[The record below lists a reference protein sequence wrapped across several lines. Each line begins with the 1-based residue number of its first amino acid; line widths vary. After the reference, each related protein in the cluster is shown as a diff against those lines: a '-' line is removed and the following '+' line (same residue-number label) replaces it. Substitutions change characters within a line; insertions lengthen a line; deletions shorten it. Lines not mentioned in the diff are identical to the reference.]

1 MLLGSDTPLHRE
13 AWHRLKGWYLA
24 AVDRAPPHAQVI
36 LKWIMTER
44 VELYSYVPPLGE
56 NIPISVEPLPVDESV
71 PMEDDIKWEVSQ
83 PQNHCSG
90 GPSGMRFEHLKGWL
104 AASKKKERE
113 EYAAEKEHPIEER
126 TMEGPG
132 GMGERRRRRGGDTHL
147 RRHPTG
153 RWW

>member
-1 MLLGSDTPLHRE
+1 
-13 AWHRLKGWYLA
+13 
-24 AVDRAPPHAQVI
+24 
-36 LKWIMTER
+36 
-44 VELYSYVPPLGE
+44 
-56 NIPISVEPLPVDESV
+56 
-71 PMEDDIKWEVSQ
+71 
-83 PQNHCSG
+83 
-90 GPSGMRFEHLKGWL
+90 MRFEHLKGWL